1 MSWLE
6 CRLGDII
13 ELKYGKGLPERKR
26 VPGNVPVYG
35 SGGIVGMHK
44 EALVA
49 GPGIILGR
57 KGSVGSVYYEKN
69 DFFPIDTVYYVLNDS
84 ENSDFRFLYYL
95 LLYLPLETLNSDAAV
110 PGLNRETALRQ
121 KISIPDLPIQRKTAS
136 ILSAYD
142 DLIENNQ
149 RRIALLEHA
158 ARLLYKEWFVHLRF
172 PGHEHVK
179 IIDGV
184 PGGWEKTNL
193 GTALTLQRGFD
204 LPVEARKAGSIPIY
218 ASTGVH
224 GYHDVAKVEGPGVV
238 TGRSGS
244 LGTVIYVTDS
254 FWPLNTT
261 LWVKEFKRVSPI
273 FAYHLLLGLKLEQY
287 DGGAAVPTLNRNDV
301 HRIDVLIPSYR
312 VINLFSETV
321 TPFYQQISK
330 FKKYSDKLK
339 EARDL
344 ILPRLMNG
352 EIVV

>member
-121 KISIPDLPIQRKTAS
+121 KISIPSPLP
-136 ILSAYD
+136 
-142 DLIENNQ
+142 
-149 RRIALLEHA
+149 
-158 ARLLYKEWFVHLRF
+158 
-172 PGHEHVK
+172 
-179 IIDGV
+179 
-184 PGGWEKTNL
+184 
-193 GTALTLQRGFD
+193 
-204 LPVEARKAGSIPIY
+204 
-218 ASTGVH
+218 
-224 GYHDVAKVEGPGVV
+224 
-238 TGRSGS
+238 
-244 LGTVIYVTDS
+244 
-254 FWPLNTT
+254 
-261 LWVKEFKRVSPI
+261 
-273 FAYHLLLGLKLEQY
+273 
-287 DGGAAVPTLNRNDV
+287 
-301 HRIDVLIPSYR
+301 
-312 VINLFSETV
+312 
-321 TPFYQQISK
+321 
-330 FKKYSDKLK
+330 
-339 EARDL
+339 
-344 ILPRLMNG
+344 
-352 EIVV
+352 